1 MVFNYYIK
9 FAYGWQKHQILV
21 GNRQSEKKLFFFIFV
36 REVVVS
42 NILFNNDQCSIEKKK
57 LYSFEKRCWK
67 GGGDIVLWKIRK
79 CISLGF
85 FLIFGEKESADVSTR
100 CSTHKKKRNGR
111 CDGCVVEQRS
121 QNVCR
126 RCPTVTFSTLTK

>member
-1 MVFNYYIK
+1 VVFNYYIK

-67 GGGDIVLWKIRK
+67 GGDIVLWKIRK